1 MKPDEAALCD
11 LLEVTRR
18 VMLPAKDN
26 GTFWCEGVNPLRM
39 CEWALSVRAQTR
51 APGSP
56 RRPRANRRRAAPVA
70 VRSPA
75 SRPQRLDQ
83 RTPRIN
89 VPARRCPPQ
98 ELAEVED
105 EIKAAQSSVRK
116 RRSGG
121 DDDDTAGDLSF
132 AEATR
137 RVQDEVGDLI
147 FDVIML
153 ACVCERDFGG
163 VGGRFSSGFT
173 LAGAA
178 ANASAKVK
186 RRCPYTFGPRARLG
200 PCPDKATEEA
210 AWADVK
216 AMEKASRAPGGGPM
230 PPAPPTYNSAWDRW
244 CFKSGRLF
252 DGQAVLPVAV
262 AAAFATGC
270 VFGARSWR

>member
-1 MKPDEAALCD
+1 M
-11 LLEVTRR
+11 
-18 VMLPAKDN
+18 
-26 GTFWCEGVNPLRM
+26 
-39 CEWALSVRAQTR
+39 
-51 APGSP
+51 
-56 RRPRANRRRAAPVA
+56 
-70 VRSPA
+70 
-75 SRPQRLDQ
+75 
-83 RTPRIN
+83 
-89 VPARRCPPQ
+89 
-98 ELAEVED
+98 ED

-116 RRSGG
+116 RRSG
-121 DDDDTAGDLSF
+121 DDTAGDDLSF

-163 VGGRFSSGFT
+163 CKGRFSSGFT

-186 RRCPYTFGPRARLG
+186 RRCPYSFGPRARLG
-200 PCPDKATEEA
+200 PCPDRATEEA

-216 AMEKASRAPGGGPM
+216 ALEKASRAPGGDPM
-230 PPAPPTYNSAWDRW
+230 PPAPPTRLSAWDR
-244 CFKSGRLF
+244 CFERGGFF
-252 DGQAVLPVAV
+252 DGAVLPIAV

>member
-1 MKPDEAALCD
+1 M
-11 LLEVTRR
+11 
-18 VMLPAKDN
+18 
-26 GTFWCEGVNPLRM
+26 
-39 CEWALSVRAQTR
+39 
-51 APGSP
+51 
-56 RRPRANRRRAAPVA
+56 
-70 VRSPA
+70 
-75 SRPQRLDQ
+75 
-83 RTPRIN
+83 
-89 VPARRCPPQ
+89 
-98 ELAEVED
+98 ED

-153 ACVCERDFGG
+153 ACVCERDFDG

>member
-1 MKPDEAALCD
+1 V
-11 LLEVTRR
+11 EV
-18 VMLPAKDN
+18 
-26 GTFWCEGVNPLRM
+26 
-39 CEWALSVRAQTR
+39 
-51 APGSP
+51 
-56 RRPRANRRRAAPVA
+56 
-70 VRSPA
+70 
-75 SRPQRLDQ
+75 
-83 RTPRIN
+83 
-89 VPARRCPPQ
+89 
-98 ELAEVED
+98 

-121 DDDDTAGDLSF
+121 DDDDNDDDDVDLSF

-163 VGGRFSSGFT
+163 CKGRFSSGFT

-186 RRCPYTFGPRARLG
+186 RRCPYSFGPRARLG
-200 PCPDKATEEA
+200 PCPDRATEEA

-216 AMEKASRAPGGGPM
+216 ALEKASRAPGGDPM
-230 PPAPPTYNSAWDRW
+230 PPAPPTRSSAWDR
-244 CFKSGRLF
+244 CFERGGFF
-252 DGQAVLPVAV
+252 DGAVLPVAV

>member
-1 MKPDEAALCD
+1 M
-11 LLEVTRR
+11 EV
-18 VMLPAKDN
+18 
-26 GTFWCEGVNPLRM
+26 
-39 CEWALSVRAQTR
+39 
-51 APGSP
+51 
-56 RRPRANRRRAAPVA
+56 
-70 VRSPA
+70 
-75 SRPQRLDQ
+75 
-83 RTPRIN
+83 
-89 VPARRCPPQ
+89 
-98 ELAEVED
+98 

-116 RRSGG
+116 RRSG
-121 DDDDTAGDLSF
+121 DDDDDDDDDDVDRSF

-163 VGGRFSSGFT
+163 CKGRFSSGFT

-186 RRCPYTFGPRARLG
+186 RRCPYSFGPRARLG
-200 PCPDKATEEA
+200 PCPDRATEEA
-210 AWADVK
+210 AWSDVK
-216 AMEKASRAPGGGPM
+216 ALEKASRAPGGGPM